1 MCSVC
6 VCDSVNKLS
15 RGAAGRNQVP
25 PYPRL
30 SFPWSL
36 AAVPTKINLMELESV
51 FFSAVS
57 LQSVATGTWMMDIT
71 QAACCL
77 SGLVGT
83 ASYHPSCS
91 SHAALTAVRRWGRN
105 RLGLSNYLF
114 RPLTVKTGKFVHAAP
129 PPLLKW
135 TARARTGALAT
146 RFRLEGTKLVSSSQC
161 LCCPSL
167 EDDAHGDWLPGH
179 RVCGLWKRCI
189 QALA

>member
-1 MCSVC
+1 M
-6 VCDSVNKLS
+6 
-15 RGAAGRNQVP
+15 
-25 PYPRL
+25 
-30 SFPWSL
+30 
-36 AAVPTKINLMELESV
+36 
-51 FFSAVS
+51 S
-57 LQSVATGTWMMDIT
+57 LQCVATGTWMMDIT

-91 SHAALTAVRRWGRN
+91 SHAALTSVRRWGRN

-146 RFRLEGTKLVSSSQC
+146 RFRLEWRFRCRQSVNTLSHPAPFRCCQLRRLLLPRQPLHSFHKKKKKGRRRRRRRRRRDSGAKSC
-161 LCCPSL
+161 LPVPNDDNVKSL
-167 EDDAHGDWLPGH
+167 IVPKVRPTVQRNPD
-179 RVCGLWKRCI
+179 R
-189 QALA
+189 